1 MHFSTMVQNATA
13 RVRPRSLQFDR
24 SPLAPDVK
32 SRRSAS
38 RDTGTLSLSPAPGL
52 RTSSLPLTN
61 EKQYIHAPVRHHRSM
76 VDMELAPRLPLAQ
89 PLSYGELYPKVSEP
103 SPRKDNTIPRAPIDT
118 SNGIT
123 TNIPSPTMAAPLPPV
138 KPSSSGSE
146 VSRQAPSDS
155 VAAAPPAMS
164 DNRNIVRRKLTGYVG
179 FANLPNQW
187 HRKSVRK
194 GFNFNVMVVG
204 ESGLGKST
212 LVNTLFNTSLYP
224 PKERKE
230 PSLDIIPKTVT
241 IQSIS
246 ADIEEAGVRLR
257 LTVVDTPGFGDF
269 VNNDESWRPI
279 VDNIEQRFDAYLD
292 AENKVNRMNIV
303 DNRIHACVFFIQ
315 PTGHSL
321 KPLDIEV
328 MKRLHTKVNLIPV
341 IAKADTLTDEEVA
354 AFKARIL
361 ADIKYHKVQIFEGPR
376 YELDDEETIAEN
388 QEIMSKVPFAV
399 VGANNEVTNA
409 DGRKVRGRS
418 YPWGVIEVDNEE
430 HCDFVKLRQMLI
442 RTHMEELKEHTN
454 NILYENY
461 RTDKLIAMGVSQDP
475 SVFKE
480 VNPAVKQE
488 EERHLHEQKL
498 AKMEAEMKM
507 VFQQKV
513 SEKESKL
520 KQSEEELYARHRE
533 MKEQLERQRLELE
546 EKKARIE
553 SGRPLEK
560 EPKRKGFSLR

>member
-1 MHFSTMVQNATA
+1 MAAN
-13 RVRPRSLQFDR
+13 
-24 SPLAPDVK
+24 
-32 SRRSAS
+32 
-38 RDTGTLSLSPAPGL
+38 GSPA
-52 RTSSLPLTN
+52 RD
-61 EKQYIHAPVRHHRSM
+61 Y
-76 VDMELAPRLPLAQ
+76 
-89 PLSYGELYPKVSEP
+89 P
-103 SPRKDNTIPRAPIDT
+103 SP
-118 SNGIT
+118 SN
-123 TNIPSPTMAAPLPPV
+123 SPPPV
-138 KPSSSGSE
+138 PGPVASTPNPK
-146 VSRQAPSDS
+146 
-155 VAAAPPAMS
+155 VAAAAAAA
-164 DNRNIVRRKLTGYVG
+164 DGKNIVRRKLTGYVG

-224 PKERKE
+224 PKERKG
-230 PSLDIIPKTVT
+230 PSADIIPKTVS

-246 ADIEEAGVRLR
+246 ADIEENGVRLR

-279 VDNIEQRFDAYLD
+279 VDNIDSRFDAYLD
-292 AENKVNRMNIV
+292 AENKVNRMNII
-303 DNRIHACVFFIQ
+303 DNRVHACVYFIQ

-354 AFKARIL
+354 VFKKRIL
-361 ADIKYHKVQIFEGPR
+361 ADIHYHDIQIFEGPR
-376 YELDDEETIAEN
+376 YELDDDETIAEN
-388 QEIMSKVPFAV
+388 NEIMSKVPFAV
-399 VGANNEVTNA
+399 VGSNTEFQNA
-409 DGRKVRGRS
+409 DGRQVRGRK

-454 NILYENY
+454 NFLYENY
-461 RTDKLIAMGVSQDP
+461 RSEKLTSLGVAQDP

-488 EERHLHEQKL
+488 EERTLHEQKL

-513 SEKESKL
+513 AEKESKL
-520 KQSEEELYARHRE
+520 RQSEDELYARHRE
-533 MKEQLERQRLELE
+533 MKEQLEKQRADLE
-546 EKKARIE
+546 EKKSRIE
-553 SGRPLEK
+553 TGRPLEEK
-560 EPKRKGFSLR
+560 KGRKGFSLR